1 MAQTIAEQAVDTRL
15 LVGML
20 SKAAIGQ
27 EFTYEALGKEL
38 GRPVS
43 GSTSNLISARH
54 IVQRDFDIVFG
65 TISRHG
71 IKRLSDSEIVAVG
84 DKLTGK
90 VRRAARRTIN
100 TMAKARDEVLS
111 KDEITH
117 RNTTISMAG
126 VLVHMATRANMAK
139 LETAV
144 RVNAAELPIGKT
156 LELFKT

>member
-1 MAQTIAEQAVDTRL
+1 MAHTIAEQAVDTRL

-27 EFTYEALGKEL
+27 EFTYEALGTEL
-38 GRPVS
+38 GRKVT
-43 GSTSNLISARH
+43 GSTGALLSARK

-65 TISRHG
+65 TLHGAG
-71 IKRLSDSEIVAVG
+71 IKHLSDSEIVAIG

-90 VRRAARRTIN
+90 VRRAARRTIA
-100 TMAKARDEVLS
+100 TVSKARDEVLS

-117 RNTTISMAG
+117 RNATVSMAG
-126 VLVHMATRANMAK
+126 ALVHMSTKSNMAK

-144 RVNAAELPIGKT
+144 RVNSGELPIGKT
-156 LELFKT
+156 LQLFQT